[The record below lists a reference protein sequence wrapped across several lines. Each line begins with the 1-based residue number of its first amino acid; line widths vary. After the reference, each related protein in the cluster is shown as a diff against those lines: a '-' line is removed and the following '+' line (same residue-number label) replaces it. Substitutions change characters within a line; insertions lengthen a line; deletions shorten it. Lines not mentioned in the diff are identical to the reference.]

1 MSDETKKNLARKFT
15 SRKFWMAVAGFIAN
29 ILVLAGSTAGT
40 TERITAMIMAG
51 GMIIAYIIG
60 EGFADG
66 SPKEYNY
73 YYDNTYANGN
83 GQVMY
88 GDAEENIN
96 DNNYAIQ

>member
-1 MSDETKKNLARKFT
+1 MNDEMKKNLARKFT

-29 ILVLAGSTAGT
+29 ILVLAGSNAGM

-73 YYDNTYANGN
+73 YYQGN

-88 GDAEENIN
+88 GDGT
-96 DNNYAIQ
+96 DMGTYSDDSTYTIQ

>member
-1 MSDETKKNLARKFT
+1 MNDELKKNLARKFT

-29 ILVLAGSTAGT
+29 ILVLAGGSAGT

-73 YYDNTYANGN
+73 YYQGN
-83 GQVMY
+83 GEVQY
-88 GDAEENIN
+88 GDAMGY
-96 DNNYAIQ
+96 DNEIGYGNEIIQQ